1 MVFSFF
7 HKIFAQGAELAPI
20 FHLNNDDYMAE
31 WFVAKVKY
39 LRQMDNGLIKQH
51 SEQYLVDSMSFTECE
66 TRVMKE
72 VGEGMREV
80 TMMAIAKSPIKEIVP
95 YGDTEIW
102 FKCKVQYIDTDE
114 ETEKQKKVTTYL
126 LVNANDAKEAYERT
140 EVHLKYMLVPFSIP
154 KVEESP
160 IVDVFEHRAKAK
172 QPETIDESHDGTT
185 VEIEGQKM
193 TIRSVQPIIPPM
205 LDTGCDMHTEAVEA
219 SNPANGKAHK
229 FEVPDEWSAALFID
243 LLETPAYVRVS
254 DQHSAL
260 PFEEF
265 KTWVMAAH
273 ELTES
278 QAIELNDLLSC

>member
-1 MVFSFF
+1 
-7 HKIFAQGAELAPI
+7 
-20 FHLNNDDYMAE
+20 MAE
-31 WFVAKVKY
+31 WFQAKVKF
-39 LRQMDNGLIKQH
+39 LRQMDNGLIKKV
-51 SEQYLVDSMSFTECE
+51 SETYLVDSNSFTETE
-66 TRVMKE
+66 ARVLEENQGASNIACQTIARSNIKE
-72 VGEGMREV
+72 VV
-80 TMMAIAKSPIKEIVP
+80 F
-95 YGDTEIW
+95 YGDTAIW
-102 FKCKVQYIDTDE
+102 FKVKVQYTDIE
-114 ETEKQKKVTTYL
+114 ETTEKEKRFTLYL
-126 LVNANDAKEAYERT
+126 LVNAQDAKEAIERT
-140 EVHLKYMLVPFSIP
+140 QEHLKNMLVPFSIP

-193 TIRSVQPIIPPM
+193 TIRSVLPIIPPM
-205 LDTGCDMHTEAVEA
+205 LDTGCDMHTESVEA
-219 SNPANGKAHK
+219 SNPANGKPHE